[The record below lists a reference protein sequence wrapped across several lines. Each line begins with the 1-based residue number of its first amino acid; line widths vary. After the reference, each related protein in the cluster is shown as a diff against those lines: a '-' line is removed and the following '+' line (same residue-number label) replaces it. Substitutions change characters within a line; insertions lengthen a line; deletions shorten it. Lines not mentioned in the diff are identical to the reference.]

1 MRLAVV
7 YLVIAATVL
16 AVSPAQAE
24 KMYKWIGKDG
34 KISYQDKPPPE
45 NSGVVQEKNLSG
57 NARTTPDAGTSEAAQ
72 KFPVTLY
79 STTKCSP
86 CDQAR
91 LYLKKR
97 KVPFAEKNVSSNPFL
112 QKEMIEK
119 IGELSVPTILVGSK
133 VMKGYIESLLE
144 GELDQVG
151 YSKEA
156 KNAAGQENQDNQE
169 IKDDVPAQES
179 PAP

>member
-1 MRLAVV
+1 MRLPVV
-7 YLVIAATVL
+7 YMAIAITVL
-16 AVSPAQAE
+16 AVSTAQAE
-24 KMYKWIGKDG
+24 KLYKWIGKDG

-45 NSGVVQEKNLSG
+45 DDGVVQEKDLSG
-57 NARTTPDAGTSEAAQ
+57 NAHGSSSAGASEAAQ
-72 KFPVTLY
+72 KFPVILY

-91 LYLKKR
+91 AYLKKR
-97 KVPFAEKNVSSNPFL
+97 KVPFAEKNVSNNQPL

-119 IGELSVPTILVGSK
+119 IGELSVPTLTIGGK

-144 GELDQVG
+144 GELDQAG
-151 YSKEA
+151 YPKEG
-156 KNAAGQENQDNQE
+156 KNVEAEENQN
-169 IKDDVPAQES
+169 DVPAEES